1 MLALIKDNQIISK
14 IYESGWFELPN
25 GDRGSPARDGWTDG
39 EYTLMRIQNGDPVPE
54 GQEVKSV
61 TVEMVNGVPTYV
73 NHTEAAAEPIPER
86 VTSRQFK
93 LQLLADDLIDSVE
106 AWIATQSRDIQI
118 AYESSGTFVKTE
130 PMMQSGFAALGFTS
144 EQIDNFFVEASKL

>member
-1 MLALIKDNQIISK
+1 
-14 IYESGWFELPN
+14 
-25 GDRGSPARDGWTDG
+25 
-39 EYTLMRIQNGDPVPE
+39 
-54 GQEVKSV
+54 
-61 TVEMVNGVPTYV
+61 
-73 NHTEAAAEPIPER
+73 
-86 VTSRQFK
+86 

>member
-1 MLALIKDNQIISK
+1 
-14 IYESGWFELPN
+14 
-25 GDRGSPARDGWTDG
+25 
-39 EYTLMRIQNGDPVPE
+39 
-54 GQEVKSV
+54 
-61 TVEMVNGVPTYV
+61 MVNGVPTYV
-73 NHTEAAAEPIPER
+73 NHTEDAVEPVPER

-118 AYESSGTFVKTE
+118 AYESSGTFVKSE